1 LLFPLDAFATSAPSS
16 LAATAISSSQ
26 INLTWIDNSSSE
38 TGYTFAYDRNSGLT
52 SPTYVYAGGANTTSY
67 SHTGRSPATTY
78 YYKIKA
84 EGNPDSAWS
93 AIDSATTA
101 PSGLAA
107 TATSNSAIDLTWT
120 GNGNNSDI
128 IGYTYAR
135 ASNSSFSGATYH
147 YVAGRGST
155 SATRTGLST
164 ATTYWFKIKA
174 EGTSDAFDSPYG
186 TVVKTTTTP
195 ANLAASVISSSQINV
210 SWTGN
215 AGNSNIVGYTV
226 AHATNSSFTGAEYD
240 FVSGAGATSYSHT
253 GLSSGVTYYYKVK
266 AEGTSDSSD
275 SAFTASISATAG
287 GSVPNPP
294 SGLTASVVSSSQI
307 NLSWTDN
314 STNETG
320 FEVKRAKDSNFMV
333 DVVWVGGIQG
343 TTYASTGLSSG
354 TTYFYKVRAQGT
366 AGSSAYSNT
375 VSATTPGPSD
385 LPSGVPISAHF
396 PGINAWMPKQI
407 GSNFYNGKLETK
419 WDAVEASGVK
429 IMRYGG
435 IGVDKHAVPS
445 AAETRAQYV
454 AMVDAMRLRG
464 IEPVLQVPVRD
475 GAANE
480 VTPQQAADLVRYIN
494 LDQQKGVK
502 YWSIGNEPNLGADHG
517 GYGYNTAAPIA
528 AYVKAFSSAMKAVD
542 PTIKILAPETA
553 GFHNTILENLTVCD
567 GTADDSTKFDLTG
580 MDPNGN
586 YYVDILTFHTYG
598 FGGTQTLR
606 SQVIDELTRDGGF
619 EDDLAYLKLRL
630 DGCNQLN
637 GRTGE
642 DAVRIAVTE
651 ANVNHT
657 QPGSDGPSG
666 LGAASFIGGQFWAE
680 MMGIAMQQGVDF
692 ITFWSVIEG
701 GASHPDSEI
710 GYFNGDGT
718 ITRPSYYH
726 FQMMAQ
732 NFRGSSVAATED
744 STERSTVKAF
754 AAVDFDQVAVI
765 ILNQE
770 TGTGFDYTVRL
781 NNGTVSG
788 TRPLRIR
795 VDAGLAV
802 PEYNDHI
809 GAESSVVLVFNTSG
823 ALTKK
828 IVYTRSGHAS
838 ASPPKPPDVF

>member
-1 LLFPLDAFATSAPSS
+1 MKILLKKCSALALLTCLLFPLDAFATSAPSS

-93 AIDSATTA
+93 AIDSA
-101 PSGLAA
+101 
-107 TATSNSAIDLTWT
+107 
-120 GNGNNSDI
+120 
-128 IGYTYAR
+128 
-135 ASNSSFSGATYH
+135 FSGATYH

-366 AGSSAYSNT
+366 AGSSAY
-375 VSATTPGPSD
+375 
-385 LPSGVPISAHF
+385 
-396 PGINAWMPKQI
+396 
-407 GSNFYNGKLETK
+407 
-419 WDAVEASGVK
+419 
-429 IMRYGG
+429 
-435 IGVDKHAVPS
+435 
-445 AAETRAQYV
+445 
-454 AMVDAMRLRG
+454 
-464 IEPVLQVPVRD
+464 
-475 GAANE
+475 
-480 VTPQQAADLVRYIN
+480 
-494 LDQQKGVK
+494 
-502 YWSIGNEPNLGADHG
+502 
-517 GYGYNTAAPIA
+517 
-528 AYVKAFSSAMKAVD
+528 
-542 PTIKILAPETA
+542 
-553 GFHNTILENLTVCD
+553 
-567 GTADDSTKFDLTG
+567 
-580 MDPNGN
+580 
-586 YYVDILTFHTYG
+586 
-598 FGGTQTLR
+598 
-606 SQVIDELTRDGGF
+606 
-619 EDDLAYLKLRL
+619 
-630 DGCNQLN
+630 
-637 GRTGE
+637 
-642 DAVRIAVTE
+642 
-651 ANVNHT
+651 
-657 QPGSDGPSG
+657 
-666 LGAASFIGGQFWAE
+666 
-680 MMGIAMQQGVDF
+680 
-692 ITFWSVIEG
+692 
-701 GASHPDSEI
+701 
-710 GYFNGDGT
+710 
-718 ITRPSYYH
+718 
-726 FQMMAQ
+726 
-732 NFRGSSVAATED
+732 
-744 STERSTVKAF
+744 
-754 AAVDFDQVAVI
+754 
-765 ILNQE
+765 
-770 TGTGFDYTVRL
+770 
-781 NNGTVSG
+781 
-788 TRPLRIR
+788 
-795 VDAGLAV
+795 
-802 PEYNDHI
+802 
-809 GAESSVVLVFNTSG
+809 
-823 ALTKK
+823 
-828 IVYTRSGHAS
+828 
-838 ASPPKPPDVF
+838 